1 LTDSRLSA
9 GRSTSTSKASGAGR
23 IKEAFYAN
31 LFLMMAESD
40 RREITGREID
50 ERREEKML
58 PAVHGLPTNTD
69 YWSSQPGH

>member
-1 LTDSRLSA
+1 
-9 GRSTSTSKASGAGR
+9 
-23 IKEAFYAN
+23 
-31 LFLMMAESD
+31 MMAESD